1 MIRQRTLKNSI
12 RATGVGLHT
21 GKKVHIELRP
31 AAPNTGVVFR
41 RVDLADPVDIPAK
54 TENVVD
60 TRLSTTLGKCDV
72 RISTVEHLLAA
83 VSGLGIDNIYIDV
96 DAEEIPIMDGSASSF
111 VFLLQSSGI
120 EEQDV
125 AKKLIRIK
133 KKISVQDGDKW
144 ARFAPY
150 KGFRVAFSIDFDHPV
165 FRNLPQKVSIDFS
178 TTSFIKEVSRART
191 FGFKDDY
198 ERLLEANLALGG
210 SLENAIVIGQHRILN
225 EDGLRYNDEFVK
237 HKILDVIGDL
247 YLLGNGLIG
256 AFEGHKSG
264 HSLNNRLL
272 RKLLKNKTAWEET
285 TFEESEEPPPLVFT
299 PVVKERY

>member
-12 RATGVGLHT
+12 RAVGVGLHT
-21 GKKVHIELRP
+21 GDKVHIELRP
-31 AAPNTGVVFR
+31 AAANTGVIFR

-54 TENVVD
+54 AENVVD
-60 TRLSTTLGKCDV
+60 TRLSTTLGKDGV

-96 DAEEIPIMDGSASSF
+96 NAEEMPIMDGSAGSF
-111 VFLLQSSGI
+111 VFLLQSAGI
-120 EEQDV
+120 KEQDV

-133 KKISVQDGDKW
+133 KTVSVRNGDKW
-144 ARFAPY
+144 ARFVPY
-150 KGFRVAFSIDFDHPV
+150 KGFRVGFSIDFDHPV
-165 FRNLPQKVSIDFS
+165 FRDLPKKISIDFS

-191 FGFKDDY
+191 FGFKADY
-198 ERLLEANLALGG
+198 EKLLEANLALGG
-210 SLENAIVIGQHRILN
+210 SLENAIVIGRHRILN
-225 EDGLRYNDEFVK
+225 EDGLRYDDEFVK

-272 RKLLKNKTAWEET
+272 RKLLKDKAAWEET
-285 TFEESEEPPPLVFT
+285 TFEEDEEPLPLVFT

>member
-21 GKKVHIELRP
+21 GKKVCIELRP

-60 TRLSTTLGKCDV
+60 TRLSTTLGKDGV

-83 VSGLGIDNIYIDV
+83 ISGLGIDNIYIDV
-96 DAEEIPIMDGSASSF
+96 DVEEMPIMDGSAGSF

-133 KKISVQDGDKW
+133 KTVSVQDGDKW
-144 ARFAPY
+144 ARFVPY

-165 FRNLPQKVSIDFS
+165 FRDLPKQVSIDFS

-191 FGFKDDY
+191 FGFKSDY
-198 ERLLEANLALGG
+198 ERLIAANLALGG
-210 SLENAIVIGQHRILN
+210 SLENAIVVDEHRILN
-225 EDGLRYNDEFVK
+225 EDGLRYDDEFVK

-247 YLLGNGLIG
+247 YLLGNSLVG

-272 RKLLKNKTAWEET
+272 RELLKNKEAWDVA
-285 TFEESEEPPPLVFT
+285 TFEESEEPPPLIFT
-299 PVVKERY
+299 SVVKERY